1 MDQKAIYKFCK
12 SLGCCEACCLRYI
25 GIKHPNAYENSKNY
39 VTKFREENDLEP
51 ISTDKNMTI
60 DVSAHTSE
68 KNGASI
74 SSNVRNSD
82 EICDKSI
89 DTKESITNKGSTEVD
104 TAVLDSN
111 DSVSP
116 PHKKRKLNVC
126 VSCLGV
132 LQEDNWQE
140 CYQMVKEILDKKG
153 YECNTFACALSAP
166 IATLLREKAVT
177 LHLVDEFPQYD
188 AKVLTPLKEAWKWS
202 FGVKLGAYIN
212 KILDS
217 GAISP
222 LLITV
227 NIDYVDELQE
237 LEILKTVS
245 PQLFA
250 ERSKQKRRFVTEFT
264 RRSVEQALELATLW
278 SLSAADALRAPHSR
292 AACVGAA
299 CAHAPIFL
307 AGRYIKLSRNLPQS
321 PWILEGRRVLPSSV
335 QEIIFGPLT
344 KCYKFDPEDADRRF
358 KFIAAG
364 REDVDVRCLGDG
376 RPFAIEISDPTRQLT
391 AEEMKEVCEEISNGG
406 EVIVKEMSPISK
418 EDLVQLKKGEET
430 KSKTYEALC
439 IKLSHSKFDEDHNA
453 PIRVTQEDIDR
464 INSYT
469 NTTSKEVKIALQQ
482 KTPIRVLHR
491 RPLLT
496 RSRDI
501 LELTAT
507 LIPEHPQLFALRL
520 RTSAGTYVKE
530 WAHGELG
537 RSAPALAA
545 ALRARAD
552 LLALDVRAVHLA
564 WPPARR
570 APPAPRAPPPT
581 TS

>member
-12 SLGCCEACCLRYI
+12 SLGCCEACCIRYI
-25 GIKHPNAYENSKNY
+25 GIKNPNAFENATKF
-39 VTKFREENDLEP
+39 VTKFHEENEVERID
-51 ISTDKNMTI
+51 TDKIMTD
-60 DVSAHTSE
+60 DVSAHKSDE
-68 KNGASI
+68 NSASH

-82 EICDKSI
+82 ENTDNSI
-89 DTKESITNKGSTEVD
+89 DSKENNTNNGSIDV
-104 TAVLDSN
+104 TAAILDSN
-111 DSVSP
+111 GSMSP
-116 PHKKRKLNVC
+116 PHKKRKLNIC

-132 LQEDNWQE
+132 LQQDNWQE

-177 LHLVDEFPQYD
+177 LHLIDEFPQYD
-188 AKVLTPLKEAWKWS
+188 AKTLTPLKEAWKWS

-212 KILDS
+212 KTLDS

-278 SLSAADALRAPHSR
+278 SLSAGDALRAPHSR

-299 CAHAPIFL
+299 CAHAPLYL

-321 PWILEGRRVLPSSV
+321 PWILEGKRVLPSSV
-335 QEIIFGPLT
+335 QEIIFGPLN

-376 RPFAIEISDPTRQLT
+376 RPFAVEISDPTRQLT
-391 AEEMKEVCEEISNGG
+391 VEELKEVCEEISKGG
-406 EVIVKEMSPISK
+406 EVIVKEMSTITK

-439 IKLSHSKFDEDHNA
+439 IKLSHSKFDEDHTA
-453 PIRVTQEDIDR
+453 PIRVTPEDIER
-464 INSYT
+464 INTYT
-469 NTTSKEVKIALQQ
+469 NTTNKDVKIALQQ

-496 RSRDI
+496 RNREI
-501 LELTAT
+501 LELTAS
-507 LIPEHPQLFALRL
+507 LIPEHPQLFALRA

-537 RSAPALAA
+537 RSAPALPH
-545 ALRARAD
+545 ALLARAD

-564 WPPARR
+564 WPPR
-570 APPAPRAPPPT
+570 AAQ
-581 TS
+581 